1 MTIKL
6 SYVSNDRLELKKVL
20 TKTAKLLLDIVY
32 C

>member
-20 TKTAKLLLDIVY
+20 TKNTRHKQLNCY
-32 C
+32 